1 MADIGDYWRLCLP
14 GEILYIAGVGTIYF
28 VGNIKVVA
36 TAKAEQQ
43 GTVSGV
49 YNMFLNIGGAV
60 LGVAVLTVISDSVT
74 SNQRDKDRPSARL
87 DGYRAGY
94 YGTIAMAVIGLV
106 ASFFFYDE
114 SVSEEEEEEFPV
126 VQESVDSSLKTSREM
141 KPECLAE
148 DDLE

>member
-1 MADIGDYWRLCLP
+1 MTSSGDYWRLCLP

-28 VGNIKVVA
+28 VGNVKVVA
-36 TAKAEQQ
+36 TAKAEEQ

-74 SNQRDKDRPSARL
+74 SNQGGKDNPSARL

-94 YGTIAMAVIGLV
+94 YGTVGMAIIGFIT
-106 ASFFFYDE
+106 AFFFYDSPVLE
-114 SVSEEEEEEFPV
+114 DSKKSPV
-126 VQESVDSSLKTSREM
+126 VEENLEASSNASRELS
-141 KPECLAE
+141 PGCLDE
-148 DDLE
+148 KTD